1 MKIDLKDPDKKS
13 IVMSTTEFSQ
23 EELSVHNNEHHSQY
37 KLPANK
43 RKKKGSKRNV
53 KHSQTRTH
61 FKGSNL
67 ESSIINEDDAEN
79 HQSRPRLNFQT
90 EDLMR
95 LNEQSIDVDND
106 HSGEA

>member
-23 EELSVHNNEHHSQY
+23 EELSVHNNNEHHSQH

-43 RKKKGSKRNV
+43 RKKRGSKHRNV

-67 ESSIINEDDAEN
+67 TSSIINEDDAEN
-79 HQSRPRLNFQT
+79 H
-90 EDLMR
+90 
-95 LNEQSIDVDND
+95 
-106 HSGEA
+106 